1 MSKSSKRG
9 KFVGR
14 RRGVLAARA
23 LSVSVL
29 LNSGLLS
36 NATAAEQPKIT
47 GDQCDYAPTAVNDAT
62 PTEQPNSQWIYLAG
76 QGSIKRLEYFRWGRS
91 KANQTIIYVQ
101 GDVNVKKYQNAPEC
115 FAGLLQLSGATLTA
129 ITNRLPI
136 SIIFLAR
143 PGHYGSSGSLNDR
156 RKPATYKTIS
166 LAINKLALQQRNK
179 QVALVGHS
187 GGASAIA
194 GAMLLGKLP
203 SNCIVLASGAYSFA
217 ALVAHQRKTGVLPP
231 AALAT
236 EFTRSDASA
245 VAAVQAK
252 RAKQY
257 SSSNYDV
264 LPHVWGEKFVSTAKI
279 HLVQDP
285 NDQVVPWTGLIAFR
299 NALERNDYNVQL
311 HSVVASDEKHH
322 GTVGHAIGIATRCMK
337 DHTQLQSNQLR

>member
-1 MSKSSKRG
+1 MSKFST
-9 KFVGR
+9 R
-14 RRGVLAARA
+14 RRLYLRRRHVIAAGA
-23 LSVSVL
+23 ISVSGL
-29 LNSGLLS
+29 FSGGLFG
-36 NATAAEQPKIT
+36 NTAAAEQPKST
-47 GDQCDYAPTAVNDAT
+47 LEKCDYNPIALNNSTL
-62 PTEQPNSQWIYLAG
+62 TEQPKPQWVYLAE
-76 QGSIKRLEYFRWGRS
+76 QGSIKRLEYFRWGGRTS
-91 KANQTIIYVQ
+91 NQTVIYVQ
-101 GDVNVKKYQNAPEC
+101 GDVNVKKYQTAPEC
-115 FAGLLQLSGATLTA
+115 FTGLLQLSGATLTA

-156 RKPATYKTIS
+156 RKPATYKTIL

-245 VAAVQAK
+245 IAAVQAK

-257 SSSNYDV
+257 SSANYDV

-285 NDQVVPWTGLIAFR
+285 NDQVVPWTGLIAFQ
-299 NALERNDYNVQL
+299 NALERNDYSVQL
-311 HSVVASDEKHH
+311 HSVMASDEKHH
-322 GTVGHAIGIATRCMK
+322 GTVGYAIGIATRCMS
-337 DHTQLQSNQLR
+337 DHAKFQSNQLR